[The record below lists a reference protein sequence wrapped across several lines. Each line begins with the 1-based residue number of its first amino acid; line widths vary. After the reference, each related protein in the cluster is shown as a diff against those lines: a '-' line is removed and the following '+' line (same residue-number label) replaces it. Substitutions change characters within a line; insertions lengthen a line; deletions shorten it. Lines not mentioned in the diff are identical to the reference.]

1 MKSGKQSPASV
12 NLGNQ
17 TYDRGVSDGLHGRP
31 KAIKKT
37 HTHAHRYHA
46 GYRHGNE
53 QRLNVR
59 RGRVASFTDYNGVQT
74 NVHGEGAVD
83 LANPVVRALVRQQNK
98 PTGFWGKLKSWL
110 VRAQQ

>member
-1 MKSGKQSPASV
+1 MSKTGKQTPASI

-17 TYDRGVSDGLHGRP
+17 TYDRGVSDGLHNRP

-46 GYRHGNE
+46 GYRHGIE

-59 RGRVASFTDYNGVQT
+59 RDRVASFTDYNGVQID
-74 NVHGEGAVD
+74 VHGEGAKDIKAVKKEG
-83 LANPVVRALVRQQNK
+83 LLTRFMA
-98 PTGFWGKLKSWL
+98 WL
-110 VRAQQ
+110 RT

>member
-1 MKSGKQSPASV
+1 MKSGKQTPASV
-12 NLGNQ
+12 TLGNQ

-53 QRLNVR
+53 QRLNLR
-59 RGRVASFTDYNGVQT
+59 RDRVASFQNTDGVQIS
-74 NVHGEGAVD
+74 VLGEGAKVI
-83 LANPVVRALVRQQNK
+83 NK
-98 PTGFWGKLKSWL
+98 GGFLTRCLLWFRS
-110 VRAQQ
+110 

>member
-1 MKSGKQSPASV
+1 MSKSGQQSPASL

-53 QRLNVR
+53 QRLDVR
-59 RGRVASFTDYNGVQT
+59 RHRVSEFNNPDGVVIAT
-74 NVHGEGAVD
+74 HGEGAK
-83 LANPVVRALVRQQNK
+83 A
-98 PTGFWGKLKSWL
+98 LKSGGLLSRIIAWI
-110 VRAQQ
+110 RA

>member
-1 MKSGKQSPASV
+1 MSKTGQQSPANI

-46 GYRHGNE
+46 GYRHGVE
-53 QRLNVR
+53 QRLNIR
-59 RGRVASFTDYNGVQT
+59 RERVSSFKDDNGVQV
-74 NVHGEGAVD
+74 NVHGEGAQE
-83 LANPVVRALVRQQNK
+83 LNPLVRVLIAKQSK
-98 PTGFWGKLKSWL
+98 PTGFWGTLKSWL
-110 VRAQQ
+110 VRS

>member
-31 KAIKKT
+31 KSIKKT

-53 QRLNVR
+53 QRLNLRRQSLPQVR
-59 RGRVASFTDYNGVQT
+59 NLTDGVVIT
-74 NVHGEGAVD
+74 TYGEGAQAIKKAG
-83 LANPVVRALVRQQNK
+83 LLSRIFAWIRP
-98 PTGFWGKLKSWL
+98 
-110 VRAQQ
+110 